1 MYFRIVLHAG
11 DKNISDLNISIKN
24 SNSIYGYFAK
34 TSGAIDKKQLED
46 ELNGKYKDCGKQQLK
61 HELREL
67 KKKQNKDVLICFI
80 SKLLCN

>member
-34 TSGAIDKKQLED
+34 TNLQLED